1 MVVCLQGLA
10 GECPQAL
17 VVARQPDL
25 VEACL
30 PDQAEVSPQGLA
42 VAYLLDP
49 VVASPQGRAAVCRPR
64 PAVECLQGL
73 AVECLQGLAVVYPPG
88 PAAVSLLDLD
98 PTITATL
105 PPEMRYFK
113 RCAIAV

>member
-10 GECPQAL
+10 RECPEAL

-73 AVECLQGLAVVYPPG
+73 AVVYPPG